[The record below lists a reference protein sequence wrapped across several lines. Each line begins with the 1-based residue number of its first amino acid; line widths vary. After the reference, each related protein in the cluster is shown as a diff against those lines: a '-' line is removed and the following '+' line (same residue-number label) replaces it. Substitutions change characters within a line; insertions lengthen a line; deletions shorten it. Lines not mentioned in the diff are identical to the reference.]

1 MQTFSRMRR
10 NSTDQNVVELF
21 LICTLLFAGLVLSSI
36 YTWIPSFAGFLFCYS
51 MLAFKQENARFPLF
65 LVFVYLALYDMHKGF
80 FLFSYAL
87 LFALFY
93 PLATQKL
100 QYMTSCENCILTVYV
115 TVGYLG
121 HFLLNL
127 ILAYFFNM
135 PFPYFSNHYFY
146 AIAIDALLA
155 FAFLR
160 VSR

>member
-21 LICTLLFAGLVLSSI
+21 LICILLFAGLVLSSL

-51 MLAFKQENARFPLF
+51 VLAFKQESARFPLF

-87 LFALFY
+87 LFTIFY

-100 QYMTSCENCILTVYV
+100 QYMTSCENCILTFYV
-115 TVGYLG
+115 LVGYLG

-127 ILAYFFNM
+127 ILAYFLNT
-135 PFPYFSNHYFY
+135 PFPYFSNHYVY
-146 AIAIDALLA
+146 AISIDALLA

-160 VSR
+160 VVR